1 MARFCDF
8 NVPYSENTE
17 NLRQIVEM
25 AIKLGYES
33 VALNCTVTPGTTK
46 GQAVVPPPPKPVE
59 LSEATLAPFMV
70 QGKAFQQLT
79 RLTAIIETHEQKY
92 KVNPNNSTITAYD
105 ILAVQPLNLKMFE
118 AACKELEVDIISL
131 DMTQKLPFFLR
142 LTPIK
147 RAIARGVH
155 FEIVYAP
162 AIRDSTLRRY
172 VISNA
177 TDLMTFCKGKNIV
190 LSSQAEKAIELR
202 GPHDVA
208 NLGVLFGMNQAQAK
222 DAVSINC
229 RSALLHA
236 ETRGSAVGVISI
248 ERIMKQTPGV
258 ISVER
263 IPSAS
268 TDKRALEKDSGEGQ
282 DREDP
287 PGKKP
292 KLVAKKKIK

>member
-17 NLRQIVEM
+17 NLHQIVEM

-33 VALNCTVTPGTTK
+33 VALNCCVTPGTKK
-46 GQAVVPPPPKPVE
+46 GQAAVPPPPKPVE
-59 LSEATLAPFMV
+59 LSQATLAPLMA
-70 QGKAFQQLT
+70 QRKTFQQLT
-79 RLTAIIETHEQKY
+79 RLTAIIETNEQKY
-92 KVNPNNSTITAYD
+92 KLNPNNPPVNTYD
-105 ILAVQPLNLKMFE
+105 ILAVQPLNMKMFE
-118 AACKELEVDIISL
+118 AACHDLEVDIISL
-131 DMTQKLPFFLR
+131 DMTQKLPFLLK

-147 RAIARGVH
+147 RAIARGIR
-155 FEIVYAP
+155 FEIAYAP

-172 VISNA
+172 IISNA
-177 TDLMTFCKGKNIV
+177 TDLMTFCKGKNII

-222 DAVSINC
+222 DAVSVNC
-229 RSALLHA
+229 RAVLLHA

-263 IPSAS
+263 IPPASA
-268 TDKRALEKDSGEGQ
+268 DKRTLEKDSG
-282 DREDP
+282 EDP

-292 KLVAKKKIK
+292 KMTAQKNIK

>member
-33 VALNCTVTPGTTK
+33 VAFNCVVTPGTTK
-46 GQAVVPPPPKPVE
+46 GQGA
-59 LSEATLAPFMV
+59 
-70 QGKAFQQLT
+70 QGKTFQQLT

-92 KVNPNNSTITAYD
+92 KVTANNPTITAYD

-118 AACKELEVDIISL
+118 AACKTLEVDIITL
-131 DMTQKLPFFLR
+131 DMTQKLPFLLK

-147 RAIARGVH
+147 RAIARGAY
-155 FEIVYAP
+155 FEIVYSP

-172 VISNA
+172 IISNA
-177 TDLMTFCKGKNIV
+177 TDLMTFCKGKNII

-208 NLGVLFGMNQAQAK
+208 NLGVLFGMNQVQAK

-229 RSALLHA
+229 RSVLLHA
-236 ETRGSAVGVISI
+236 ETRGSAVGVITI

-263 IPSAS
+263 IPPAS

-282 DREDP
+282 DP

-292 KLVAKKKIK
+292 KIVALKKIK